1 MFSWFQTAGSV
12 IAEKKKIIKKNLLG
26 PGTSGGVTA
35 SFCPGIFWVTLIW
48 RNLVP
53 GLCEPLARAEPP
65 QHGKQGQILES

>member
-1 MFSWFQTAGSV
+1 MFSRFQTAGSV
-12 IAEKKKIIKKNLLG
+12 IAEKKNNKKNLLG